1 MKAAMRSEKNGLR
14 VVSPVPREV
23 WESLLRSDKGAAV
36 SQSLA
41 WRDAVFAS
49 GRYRDVSVLYEF
61 GSGRQVVLP
70 LAQRRGQPLY
80 AAMVASWPREWSV
93 GGPICLDGRV
103 SPAEA
108 AAVLADVARRG
119 TLEAQVVLPF
129 NADRAWLE
137 AAGRFRVGR
146 YGCYVLDLDGG
157 FEHVW
162 QRKFRGTARTA
173 VRKAERSGLDVEV
186 DRSGRLI
193 EVVHDLYERSVR
205 ARAARLHEPTWL
217 TRARM
222 KRVARW
228 TSLPQMKLVAEHFG
242 KDCATWVAR
251 WKGEPAAALIV
262 LRFGMFMHFWRV
274 AEDGELAHP
283 VRATE
288 LLHRLNIEEACRDGY
303 RFYNMGGAPEGSSL
317 ARYKE
322 KLGASMHFTHELSLT
337 CSPLRAARTARRY
350 SEDLAKKT
358 LRLRDM

>member
-1 MKAAMRSEKNGLR
+1 MRSGDDGLR

-23 WESLLRSDKGAAV
+23 WESLLRSDREAAV
-36 SQSLA
+36 TQLLA

-49 GRYRDVSVLYEF
+49 GRYRDVSLLYEF

-70 LAQRRGQPLY
+70 LARRRGQPPQ
-80 AAMVASWPREWSV
+80 AAVASWPQEWSV
-93 GGPICLDGRV
+93 GGPICSDGRV
-103 SPAEA
+103 SLAEA
-108 AAVLADVARRG
+108 AAVLTDVARRG
-119 TLEAQVVLPF
+119 TLEARVALRY

-137 AAGRFRVGR
+137 AAGRFEVSR
-146 YGCYVLDLDGG
+146 YGCYVLDLDRG

-162 QRKFRGTARTA
+162 QHKFRGTARTA
-173 VRKAERSGLDVEV
+173 VRKAEQSGLDVEV

-193 EVVHDLYERSVR
+193 EVVHELYEKWIR
-205 ARAARLHEPTWL
+205 ARAARQDQPVWL
-217 TRARM
+217 TRMRM
-222 KRVARW
+222 SRIAP

-251 WKGEPAAALIV
+251 WKGEPVAASIV

-288 LLHRLNIEEACRDGY
+288 LLHRLIIEEACRDGY

-322 KLGASMHFTHELSLT
+322 KLGASMYFTHELSLT
-337 CSPLRAARTARRY
+337 RPPLRAARTARRF
-350 SEDLAKKT
+350 SEDLVKKT
-358 LRLRDM
+358 LRMHEA

>member
-1 MKAAMRSEKNGLR
+1 MRSGNGGLR

-23 WESLLRSDKGAAV
+23 WESLLHSDKGAAV
-36 SQSLA
+36 TQSLA

-49 GRYRDVSVLYEF
+49 GKYRDVSLLYEF
-61 GSGRQVVLP
+61 ESGRQVVLP
-70 LAQRRGQPLY
+70 LARRRGQPPP
-80 AAMVASWPREWSV
+80 AAVVESWPREWSV
-93 GGPICLDGRV
+93 GGPICPDGRV

-108 AAVLADVARRG
+108 EAVLADVARRG
-119 TLEAQVVLPF
+119 TLEAHVGLRY

-137 AAGRFRVGR
+137 AAGRFEVAR

-162 QRKFRGTARTA
+162 QHKFRGTARTA

-186 DRSGRLI
+186 DRSGRLVG
-193 EVVHDLYERSVR
+193 VVHELYERSVR
-205 ARAARLHEPTWL
+205 ARAARQGEPAWL

-222 KRVARW
+222 SRIAP

-251 WKGEPAAALIV
+251 SKGEPVAALIV

-303 RFYNMGGAPEGSSL
+303 RFYNMGGAPEESSL

-322 KLGASMHFTHELSLT
+322 KLGASLYFTHELSLT
-337 CSPLRAARTARRY
+337 RPPLRAARTARRF

-358 LRLRDM
+358 LRMHDR